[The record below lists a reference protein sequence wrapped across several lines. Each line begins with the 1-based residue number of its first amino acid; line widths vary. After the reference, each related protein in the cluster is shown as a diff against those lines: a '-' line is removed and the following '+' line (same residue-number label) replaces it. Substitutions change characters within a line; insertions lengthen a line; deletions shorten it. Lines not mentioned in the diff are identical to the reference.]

1 MNKTTIK
8 FNIAGVG
15 IAILG
20 VIALYTVRY
29 FNPENRQIRE
39 AERLIEE
46 LKRQEREDPYG
57 GTTPEETLRLFIE
70 ALKKG
75 DVELASRFYIIS
87 EQEKQQKK
95 LATFSKEEIGNI
107 IIHVQ
112 SAQKGEITVKLNR
125 ATFSYTKK
133 IVNGFIMINDKKIS
147 VPSGDAEQTI
157 EMIHNLNN
165 IWKIISL

>member
-75 DVELASRFYIIS
+75 DIELASKYFIWDK
-87 EQEKQQKK
+87 QEEWKKNLIQITDKK
-95 LATFSKEEIGNI
+95 LLDEMVKDLQKDKYPHKIDNTF
-107 IIHVQ
+107 
-112 SAQKGEITVKLNR
+112 ITYSI
-125 ATFSYTKK
+125 A
-133 IVNGFIMINDKKIS
+133 NDKNEIALTIYLKRI
-147 VPSGDAEQTI
+147 PSG
-157 EMIHNLNN
+157 
-165 IWKIISL
+165 IWKIQQM